1 MKGWSTYSKLHQLKE
16 DGLNK
21 AQVAR
26 KLEIN
31 YKTVSKYWK
40 MSPTEYQRY
49 LEKARTRKKKLEQ
62 STDFILT
69 LLNTHHDMSTS
80 QIYDRLKARF
90 PDECDAIVYSTLRL
104 FVRELRKRY
113 NIPK

>member
-1 MKGWSTYSKLHQLKE
+1 MKGWSTYSKIHQLKE

-40 MSPTEYQRY
+40 MSPSEYQRY
-49 LEKARTRKKKLEQ
+49 LEKTRTRKKKLGKY
-62 STDFILT
+62 TDFILN
-69 LLNTHHDMSTS
+69 LLNTHHGISTS
-80 QIYDRLKARF
+80 QIYDRLKARY
-90 PDECDAIVYSTLRL
+90 PDGCDEIVYSTLRL